1 MVDLDKYKKI
11 FREFADDAE
20 FMDENIKQLNL
31 NKESKILDI
40 GTGMGAMSTLLALND
55 FSILTGEP
63 KVDPER
69 NGHGT
74 HDHHHHQEEHHSG
87 ASSSWKKSAK
97 MLGVE
102 DKIKFQHFNAQNLP
116 FEDNSFDGIFL
127 YDALQHIHD
136 RELALNEC
144 LRVLNTKGV
153 IVVIEWSKQQI
164 EMDFKK
170 YGFKIDY
177 IDPQDYINRKDI
189 IIRLSKGETINF
201 YTIRNN

>member
-1 MVDLDKYKKI
+1 MDLDKYKKI
-11 FREFADDAE
+11 FREFAEDAE
-20 FMDENIKQLNL
+20 FIDENIKQLNL

-40 GTGMGAMSTLLALND
+40 GTGMGAMSTLLALNG

-69 NGHGT
+69 NGHGA
-74 HDHHHHQEEHHSG
+74 HDHHHHQEEHHGG

-102 DKIKFQHFNAQNLP
+102 EKIKFQYFNAQNLP

-127 YDALQHIHD
+127 YDALQHIQD
-136 RELALNEC
+136 RELALHEC
-144 LRVLNTKGV
+144 LRILNEDGV
-153 IVVIEWSKQQI
+153 IVINEWSKKQI
-164 EMDFKK
+164 EKDFKK

-177 IDPQDYINRKDI
+177 IDPQDYINRKGI
-189 IIRLSKGETINF
+189 SIKVSNGETINF
-201 YTIRNN
+201 YTIRKK